1 MKFGKEFESQM
12 VQEWQKAY
20 MDYNGLKTVL
30 KDILRFKQRNAS
42 TPVASTP
49 RRSLKRRMSLYR
61 AFSGLTNRYRN
72 SPRNN
77 DEEVI
82 LVDAVQ
88 QDGSE
93 LGQYQTTFL
102 KPGEIGGEYELLFF
116 RRLDDEFNKV
126 ISFYKLK
133 VEEMMEEANELSKQ
147 MDALIAL
154 RMKVH
159 NPMMKF
165 DKAALEKLTSNS
177 STRTKSGS
185 LHMNVIQEV
194 EMSGERYMDD
204 EIKETVETSGVQK
217 RGNGRKVVSIQ
228 GFRPASLEVLDHV
241 KLNIT
246 PETPVSTL
254 KNILNSNVALSFT
267 KKELRKVEERMIK
280 AFTEFYRKLQLLK
293 RYCFV
298 NLMAFSKIMKKY
310 DKIAS
315 RKASKT
321 YMEMVENSY
330 LGSSDEVSKLMER
343 VEVNFT
349 ERFANGNHRKGLRI
363 LRPKTKREKHRITFS
378 AGFFSGCSLALV
390 ATIVVLVRARDILRS
405 PGRGRYMEN
414 IFPLYTSGL
423 AVLALA
429 CVISNLDM
437 DMDPGASIFGAL
449 TELVPLGLLTV
460 VILITICPLN
470 IIYRSSRFFLLRCAF
485 RCVCAPLYKVTLP
498 DFFLADQLTSQVP
511 AFRNLQFYVCYY
523 GWGYFRKPS
532 NNRCLESEVSQ
543 AFYFAVAI
551 IPYWSRLIQ
560 FCSQE

>member
-177 STRTKSGS
+177 STRTKSGK
-185 LHMNVIQEV
+185 
-194 EMSGERYMDD
+194 G
-204 EIKETVETSGVQK
+204 
-217 RGNGRKVVSIQ
+217 
-228 GFRPASLEVLDHV
+228 
-241 KLNIT
+241 
-246 PETPVSTL
+246 
-254 KNILNSNVALSFT
+254 
-267 KKELRKVEERMIK
+267 
-280 AFTEFYRKLQLLK
+280 
-293 RYCFV
+293 
-298 NLMAFSKIMKKY
+298 
-310 DKIAS
+310 
-315 RKASKT
+315 
-321 YMEMVENSY
+321 
-330 LGSSDEVSKLMER
+330 
-343 VEVNFT
+343 
-349 ERFANGNHRKGLRI
+349 ANAAN
-363 LRPKTKREKHRITFS
+363 T
-378 AGFFSGCSLALV
+378 A
-390 ATIVVLVRARDILRS
+390 
-405 PGRGRYMEN
+405 
-414 IFPLYTSGL
+414 
-423 AVLALA
+423 
-429 CVISNLDM
+429 
-437 DMDPGASIFGAL
+437 
-449 TELVPLGLLTV
+449 
-460 VILITICPLN
+460 
-470 IIYRSSRFFLLRCAF
+470 
-485 RCVCAPLYKVTLP
+485 
-498 DFFLADQLTSQVP
+498 
-511 AFRNLQFYVCYY
+511 
-523 GWGYFRKPS
+523 
-532 NNRCLESEVSQ
+532 
-543 AFYFAVAI
+543 
-551 IPYWSRLIQ
+551 
-560 FCSQE
+560 